1 MLVSEEQNCLLIIP
15 KLELCAPNPDAACEV
30 IAAGLIADQ

>member
-1 MLVSEEQNCLLIIP
+1 MLVSEEQDWLLIIS

-30 IAAGLIADQ
+30 ISAGLTSDQ